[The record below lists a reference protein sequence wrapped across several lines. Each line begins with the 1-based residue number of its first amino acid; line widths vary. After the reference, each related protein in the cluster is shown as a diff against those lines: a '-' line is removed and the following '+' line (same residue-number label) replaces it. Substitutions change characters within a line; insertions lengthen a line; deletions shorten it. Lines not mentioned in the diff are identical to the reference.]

1 MRQPGQIGLLEFPK
15 TDLTPGKRRPV
26 LPNACRGRPKHCGLV
41 PLCLSP
47 AQVHR
52 CPATHSGNADLPRGN
67 WGAYL
72 PAMSTVGEIQAA
84 LPHLTVEELRSVD
97 AALREQ
103 FRARKLGILY
113 DDAYGLWTEE
123 DQASVAAEGFA
134 LLDQEEEREHS

>member
-1 MRQPGQIGLLEFPK
+1 
-15 TDLTPGKRRPV
+15 
-26 LPNACRGRPKHCGLV
+26 
-41 PLCLSP
+41 
-47 AQVHR
+47 
-52 CPATHSGNADLPRGN
+52 
-67 WGAYL
+67 
-72 PAMSTVGEIQAA
+72 MSTVGEIQAA

-123 DQASVAAEGFA
+123 DQASVAAEAFA